1 MAAQMSDSGM
11 SLAQLLG
18 AETLPDFMAPLR
30 VSGLQM
36 DSRKIKP
43 GDLFI
48 AVPGVGGSSAAS
60 GDQVVRSDGRA
71 YIGRAVAAGAVAVIA
86 EQDGWQEFASQEYS
100 VPTWRIDGLA
110 SKVSALAG
118 RFHGEPSHHMKVVGI
133 TGTNGKTTCSQLLA
147 QLFSYLGEVTGVIGT
162 LGYGVLEAAR
172 QDASGRSASGSGA
185 GLSPASLTATGLTT
199 PDAVSSQEILAE
211 MCSRGVQRVAMEVS
225 SHSLD
230 QGRVSGVHMDGAV
243 FTNLSRDHLDYHQ
256 TMAEYL
262 AAKQKLFQFPGLQ
275 YAVINLD
282 DPAGRTLADGLAAPV
297 ECYSYSIVDRTAS
310 LHVTDVEWSAAGV
323 VATIVTPWG
332 SARLSSGLI
341 GEFNLSNL
349 LAVIGAGCASG
360 FALAEVVAAAG
371 LLSAVAGRM
380 EVISKGGPLV
390 VVDYAHT
397 PDALAKAL
405 EALRGF
411 GGNELAG
418 KLWCVFGCG
427 GDRDKGKRPE
437 MAAVAVRIADEVVV
451 TTDNPRGEAPAV
463 IIDDVLAGVAGVHGR
478 TVAANTSLHRIED
491 RAEAIRFAIV
501 NAASNDTVLI
511 AGKGHEDYQLIG
523 GKRLPFSD
531 SAQARLALRDRG
543 EGNDGA

>member
-1 MAAQMSDSGM
+1 MAAQMSDSSM

-18 AETLPDFMAPLR
+18 AETLPGFMAPLK

-36 DSRKIKP
+36 DSRKIRP

-48 AVPGVGGSSAAS
+48 AVPGVGGGSAAS
-60 GDQVVRSDGRA
+60 GNQAVRSDGRA
-71 YIGRAVAAGAVAVIA
+71 YIDQAVAAGAVAVIA
-86 EQDGWQEFASQEYS
+86 EQEGWQEFASREYA
-100 VPTWRIDGLA
+100 VPTWRISGLA
-110 SKVSALAG
+110 GKVSALAG

-147 QLFSYLGEVTGVIGT
+147 QLFSYLGESTGVIGT
-162 LGYGVLEAAR
+162 LGYGVLEAAT
-172 QDASGRSASGSGA
+172 QDASDRSTPRSVS
-185 GLSPASLTATGLTT
+185 GLSSTSLTATGLTT
-199 PDAVSSQEILAE
+199 PDAVSSQQILAD
-211 MCSRGVQRVAMEVS
+211 MYSRGVQRVAMEVS

-230 QGRVSGVHMDGAV
+230 QGRVSGIHMDGAV

-262 AAKQKLFQFPGLQ
+262 AAKNKLFQFPGLQ
-275 YAVINLD
+275 YAVINHD
-282 DPAGRTLADGLAAPV
+282 DPAGRTLADGLAASV
-297 ECYSYSIVDRTAS
+297 ECYPYSLVDHAAS
-310 LHVTDVEWSAAGV
+310 LHVTDVEWSAVGV

-380 EVISKGGPLV
+380 EVISQVGPRV

-397 PDALAKAL
+397 PDGLAKAL
-405 EALRGF
+405 QALRGF
-411 GGNELAG
+411 AGKELAG

-437 MAAVAVRIADEVVV
+437 MAAVAARIADEVIV
-451 TTDNPRGEAPAV
+451 TTDNPRSEAPAA
-463 IIDDVLAGVAGVHGR
+463 IIDDILAGVTGVHDP
-478 TVAANTSLHRIED
+478 VAVSTSLRRIDD

-501 NAASNDTVLI
+501 NAASHDTVLI
-511 AGKGHEDYQLIG
+511 AGKGHEDYQLIKG
-523 GKRLPFSD
+523 EQLPFSD
-531 SAQARLALRDRG
+531 SAQARLALRGRG